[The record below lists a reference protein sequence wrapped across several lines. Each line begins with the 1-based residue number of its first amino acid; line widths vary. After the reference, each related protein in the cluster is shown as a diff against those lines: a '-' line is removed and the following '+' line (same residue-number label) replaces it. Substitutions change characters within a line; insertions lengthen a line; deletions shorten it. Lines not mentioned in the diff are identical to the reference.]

1 MASLSSPIS
10 THAPSG
16 SRKRKS
22 GTNSAPAPKKP
33 RGRKVKVDPYATAKG
48 YIDAILGPPD
58 SFSLP
63 ESPQDILEMLKTVA
77 EYAKNLEG
85 SVAVASCTGQDA
97 PPPKTAEQL
106 AADVERL
113 QTIINRGVTKQM
125 SWKPS
130 CRDGGARFAFD
141 GLCADPRVF
150 GALFRLGGPP
160 KWKAKKFNRDEFEE
174 FVGDVQGHARYST
187 LKLMSD
193 VNIRYNPET
202 GEFKVSG
209 TYGDRDAWEARMR
222 AAARAA
228 AITHSPPRPHPM
240 G

>member
-1 MASLSSPIS
+1 MADLSSPIP
-10 THAPSG
+10 TPAPSS

-22 GTNSAPAPKKP
+22 SGADSAPALKKP

-48 YIDAILGPPD
+48 HISAILGPPD

-63 ESPQDILEMLKTVA
+63 ENPQDIVDILRTVA
-77 EYAKNLEG
+77 QYAKSLED

-113 QTIINRGVTKQM
+113 KTIINRGVTKQM

-174 FVGDVQGHARYST
+174 FVGDVRGYARYST

-193 VNIRYNPET
+193 VNIRYNHET

-209 TYGDRDAWEARMR
+209 SYGDRDAWEARMR
-222 AAARAA
+222 AVARAP
-228 AITHSPPRPHPM
+228 SPLRPHPT